1 MNSDR
6 AELEVMR
13 LAAIGLAITPGGV
26 ERWLAHHR
34 VAADGRCGG
43 CGRAWRC
50 RYVLIAHS
58 ASALV
63 EAAMRAAPPAV
74 WEDVVPP
81 VLGLG
86 DEW

>member
-1 MNSDR
+1 
-6 AELEVMR
+6 MR

-26 ERWLAHHR
+26 ERWLDQHR
-34 VAADGRCGG
+34 LGADGRCGG

-50 RYVLIAHS
+50 RYVLIAQS

-63 EAAMRAAPPAV
+63 EVAVRAV